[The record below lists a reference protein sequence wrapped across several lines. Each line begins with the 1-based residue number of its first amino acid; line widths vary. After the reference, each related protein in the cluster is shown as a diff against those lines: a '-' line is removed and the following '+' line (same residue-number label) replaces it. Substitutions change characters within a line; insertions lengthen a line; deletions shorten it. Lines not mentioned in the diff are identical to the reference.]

1 MKCPKCHYL
10 SFEPSPRCRNCGFDL
25 GIADVE
31 VAIRPA
37 EVAEVAEASEAP
49 AADLELHPKRR
60 TAPRRAPKT
69 IGLIHPARHV
79 EAPREPASF
88 QEVPLRIDLEPPAVV
103 GLSRQ
108 ENVRSS
114 APAPQVPVSRVPIPS
129 ARVPIPSAPVPQ
141 FPSSRVAPVAPVA
154 PPPQTPGEL
163 PLFVK
168 GLLSGP
174 SRPPLAV
181 RRAAP
186 ELVRPKPAP
195 TPPRPPGPFDAD
207 LMEDLRRM
215 ETEENDRLR
224 TSMREQARVEV
235 ASTGEVG
242 RMTRLAALGA
252 DWAILS
258 ALSTVILWAS
268 LRVADARVQDLSL
281 AAILPLSAFLVL
293 VGFAYF
299 LMFTLGNGQT
309 PGKMAL
315 HIRVVDVTV
324 PDTSQPPSP
333 KQALNRTLLAAAS
346 GVLLGIGFIPALGE
360 HGVAAP
366 DRFTQTR
373 TVRA

>member
-31 VAIRPA
+31 VAIRPD
-37 EVAEVAEASEAP
+37 VPEAP

-60 TAPRRAPKT
+60 AAPRRVPKP
-69 IGLIHPARHV
+69 IGLIHPARDL
-79 EAPREPASF
+79 EAPREAAPREAGPREPAAF
-88 QEVPLRIDLEPPAVV
+88 QDVPLRIDLDPPAVV

-108 ENVRSS
+108 ETARSS
-114 APAPQVPVSRVPIPS
+114 APALPNARAVP
-129 ARVPIPSAPVPQ
+129 A
-141 FPSSRVAPVAPVA
+141 APVA

-168 GLLSGP
+168 GLLTGP

-186 ELVRPKPAP
+186 ELVRPKPPAP

-224 TSMREQARVEV
+224 TAMRQQARVEV

-242 RMTRLAALGA
+242 RVTRLAALGA

-258 ALSTVILWAS
+258 AVSTLILWAS
-268 LRVADARVQDLSL
+268 LRVADARVQDLTL
-281 AAILPLSAFLVL
+281 AAILPLAAFLLL

-299 LMFTLGNGQT
+299 LLFTLGNGQT

-315 HIRVVDVTV
+315 HIRVVDATA
-324 PDTSQPPSP
+324 PDASQPPSP

-360 HGVAAP
+360 RGVAAP

>member
-31 VAIRPA
+31 MAIRPA
-37 EVAEVAEASEAP
+37 EEPGVPGTP
-49 AADLELHPKRR
+49 AADLELQPKRR

-69 IGLIHPARHV
+69 IGLIHPARDA
-79 EAPREPASF
+79 EAPGTSAPVFE
-88 QEVPLRIDLEPPAVV
+88 EVPLRIELDPPAAAV
-103 GLSRQ
+103 
-108 ENVRSS
+108 
-114 APAPQVPVSRVPIPS
+114 PQFAST
-129 ARVPIPSAPVPQ
+129 AAPQ
-141 FPSSRVAPVAPVA
+141 FPSSRTSPVPQ
-154 PPPQTPGEL
+154 PQTPGEL

-174 SRPPLAV
+174 SRPPLSV

-186 ELVRPKPAP
+186 ELVRPKPPASVP

-215 ETEENDRLR
+215 ETEEKIRP
-224 TSMREQARVEV
+224 RVEAREPRPV
-235 ASTGEVG
+235 EAVHAGEVG

-252 DWAILS
+252 DWAILA

-268 LRVADARVQDLSL
+268 LRVADARVQDLTIQ
-281 AAILPLSAFLVL
+281 AIVPLGAFLIL
-293 VGFAYF
+293 VGITYF
-299 LMFTLGNGQT
+299 VMFTLGNGQT

-315 HIRVVDVTV
+315 HIRVIDATV
-324 PDTSQPPSP
+324 PDAQPPSLM
-333 KQALNRTLLAAAS
+333 QALNRTLL
-346 GVLLGIGFIPALGE
+346 
-360 HGVAAP
+360 P

>member
-31 VAIRPA
+31 VAIRPD
-37 EVAEVAEASEAP
+37 VPEAP

-60 TAPRRAPKT
+60 AAPRRVPTT
-69 IGLIHPARHV
+69 IGLIHPARDL
-79 EAPREPASF
+79 EAPREAAPREAGPREPAAF
-88 QEVPLRIDLEPPAVV
+88 KDVPLRIDLDPPAVV

-108 ENVRSS
+108 ETVRSR
-114 APAPQVPVSRVPIPS
+114 APAQPNARAVP
-129 ARVPIPSAPVPQ
+129 A
-141 FPSSRVAPVAPVA
+141 APVA

-186 ELVRPKPAP
+186 ELVRPKPPAP

-215 ETEENDRLR
+215 ETEEKDRLR
-224 TSMREQARVEV
+224 TAMRQQARVEV

-242 RMTRLAALGA
+242 RVTRLAALGA

-258 ALSTVILWAS
+258 AMSTLILWAS

-281 AAILPLSAFLVL
+281 AAILPLAAFLVL

-299 LMFTLGNGQT
+299 LLFTLGNGQT

-315 HIRVVDVTV
+315 HIRVVDATA
-324 PDTSQPPSP
+324 PDASQPPSP

-360 HGVAAP
+360 RGVAAP

>member
-31 VAIRPA
+31 VAIRPD
-37 EVAEVAEASEAP
+37 VPEAP
-49 AADLELHPKRR
+49 AADLELHPTRR
-60 TAPRRAPKT
+60 TAPRRGPKT
-69 IGLIHPARHV
+69 LGLIHPARDV
-79 EAPREPASF
+79 EAPREPAPF
-88 QEVPLRIDLEPPAVV
+88 QEVPLRIDLDPPAVV

-108 ENVRSS
+108 ETVRSS
-114 APAPQVPVSRVPIPS
+114 APAPQVPG
-129 ARVPIPSAPVPQ
+129 ARVPIPSSPVPQ
-141 FPSSRVAPVAPVA
+141 FPSSRVAPVVPVA

-174 SRPPLAV
+174 ARPPLGV

-207 LMEDLRRM
+207 LIEDLRRM
-215 ETEENDRLR
+215 ETEENSRLR
-224 TSMREQARVEV
+224 ASMREQARVEV
-235 ASTGEVG
+235 ASSGEVG

-268 LRVADARVQDLSL
+268 LRVADARVQDLTL
-281 AAILPLSAFLVL
+281 AAVLPLTAFLVL

-333 KQALNRTLLAAAS
+333 RQALNRTLLSAAS

>member
-37 EVAEVAEASEAP
+37 EDARELEAP

-60 TAPRRAPKT
+60 TAPRRAPKP
-69 IGLIHPARHV
+69 IGLVHPARDPEV
-79 EAPREPASF
+79 PREPVPL
-88 QEVPLRIDLEPPAVV
+88 QDVPLRIDLEPPAVV

-108 ENVRSS
+108 EAARSS
-114 APAPQVPVSRVPIPS
+114 APSPQRTGPPAQVPSPP
-129 ARVPIPSAPVPQ
+129 APQ
-141 FPSSRVAPVAPVA
+141 FPSSRVA
-154 PPPQTPGEL
+154 PPQTPGEL

-186 ELVRPKPAP
+186 ELVRPKPAAS
-195 TPPRPPGPFDAD
+195 TPPRAPGPFDAD
-207 LMEDLRRM
+207 LIEDLRRM
-215 ETEENDRLR
+215 EAEENHRLR
-224 TSMREQARVEV
+224 TAMREQARVDV

-258 ALSTVILWAS
+258 AVSTVILWAS

-281 AAILPLSAFLVL
+281 QALVPLAAFLGL

-315 HIRVVDVTV
+315 RIRVVDATA
-324 PDTSQPPSP
+324 PDASHPPSP

-346 GVLLGIGFIPALGE
+346 GALLGLGFIPALGE
-360 HGVAAP
+360 RGIAAP

>member
-37 EVAEVAEASEAP
+37 EVAEAPEAP

-60 TAPRRAPKT
+60 AAPRRVPKT
-69 IGLIHPARHV
+69 IGLIHPARDP
-79 EAPREPASF
+79 EASREAAPREAAPAAF
-88 QEVPLRIDLEPPAVV
+88 QDVPLRIDLDPPAVV

-108 ENVRSS
+108 ETARSS
-114 APAPQVPVSRVPIPS
+114 APAIPNARAVP
-129 ARVPIPSAPVPQ
+129 A
-141 FPSSRVAPVAPVA
+141 APVA

-168 GLLSGP
+168 GLLTGP

-186 ELVRPKPAP
+186 ELVRPKPPAP

-215 ETEENDRLR
+215 ETEEKDQLR
-224 TSMREQARVEV
+224 TAMRQQARVAV

-242 RMTRLAALGA
+242 RVTRLAALGA

-258 ALSTVILWAS
+258 AVSTLILWAS

-281 AAILPLSAFLVL
+281 AAILPLAAFLVL

-299 LMFTLGNGQT
+299 LLFTLGNGQT

-315 HIRVVDVTV
+315 HIRVVDATA
-324 PDTSQPPSP
+324 PDASQPPTP

-360 HGVAAP
+360 RGVAAP